1 MQPPVHQGAHICGF
15 FINLRSPRT
24 NKICID
30 HICSTRFISFVNHVL
45 IVLGMFTRF
54 LSFIDDNIYRGP
66 FLLVCIYCRN
76 TLYVTAWFLR
86 NFVSLPLYWSDE
98 CNSCLISACMY
109 AAYKHVFLFIRVV
122 YMLSW
127 CWYVLLLWYNHICAI
142 FSNRWSISLF
152 FAVAI
157 ILATAGLALLLS
169 LSKKWKSIS
178 NHNWT
183 KQHNSSIS

>member
-1 MQPPVHQGAHICGF
+1 MQPPVHQGAHICGS

-30 HICSTRFISFVNHVL
+30 HICSTRFISFVNHV

-86 NFVSLPLYWSDE
+86 SFVSLPLYWSDE

-109 AAYKHVFLFIRVV
+109 AAYKHVFLLLESFTCFPGAGIMS
-122 YMLSW
+122 YYYGTIIFAPYFPTDGAFLCFLLSPSYY
-127 CWYVLLLWYNHICAI
+127 CWLGI
-142 FSNRWSISLF
+142 
-152 FAVAI
+152 
-157 ILATAGLALLLS
+157 ATA
-169 LSKKWKSIS
+169 IE
-178 NHNWT
+178 
-183 KQHNSSIS
+183 QEVEVYQ